1 MSYDTFAIE
10 KKTMRKKEKNG
21 KSFHYYEIN
30 RYNCFQRSYMDCFSK
45 KNSSKMVH
53 PLSKSMATVICYCTP

>member
-1 MSYDTFAIE
+1 MK

-30 RYNCFQRSYMDCFSK
+30 RYHKIVFKFQRFHMDYSVQKFRQ
-45 KNSSKMVH
+45 NVTRLH
-53 PLSKSMATVICYCTP
+53 PLSKLMATVIVVQ